1 MARENVLAFGNIPA
15 FCIRL
20 IQRNRNGVA
29 VERVRP
35 KNREAIERR
44 PACCGAREIS

>member
-20 IQRNRNGVA
+20 IQCNGVA
-29 VERVRP
+29 VEPVRP
-35 KNREAIERR
+35 KNPEAIERR
-44 PACCGAREIS
+44 PARCGAREIS